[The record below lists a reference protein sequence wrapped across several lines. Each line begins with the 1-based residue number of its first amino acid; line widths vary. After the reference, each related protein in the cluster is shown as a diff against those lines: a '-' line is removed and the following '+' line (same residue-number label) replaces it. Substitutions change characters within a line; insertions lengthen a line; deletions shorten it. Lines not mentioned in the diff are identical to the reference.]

1 MIIEESSVVT
11 ALPTPDAP
19 TAPIAPERRHTI
31 QVSIREDLDEVID
44 GIVAFSGRT
53 REDVVDDVVQSAL
66 RRLRAK
72 ALAESAKMF
81 TQ

>member
-72 ALAESAKMF
+72 VLAESAKMF